1 MGYSPISVR
10 YWRGGEKQRVV
21 NLPGVTLP
29 GGGILLGYGVKLRGS
44 ELVCLGSYSCKM
56 GQGGYKVDWQ
66 QNAPERKLR
75 GDVTAAA
82 SPGGSLR
89 L

>member
-21 NLPGVTLP
+21 NLP

-66 QNAPERKLR
+66 QKAPERKLR
-75 GDVTAAA
+75 GDVTRAA

>member
-21 NLPGVTLP
+21 NLP

-66 QNAPERKLR
+66 QKAPERKLR
-75 GDVTAAA
+75 GDVTPAA